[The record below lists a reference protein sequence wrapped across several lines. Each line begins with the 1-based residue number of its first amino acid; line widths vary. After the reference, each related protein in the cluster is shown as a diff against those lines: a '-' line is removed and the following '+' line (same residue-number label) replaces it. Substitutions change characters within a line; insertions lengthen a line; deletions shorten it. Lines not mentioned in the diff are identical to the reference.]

1 MAPRPATKPP
11 TRKRPAKP
19 KSAPAYFITGTDTG
33 VGKTWVTSALAAAW
47 RARGLRVGVM
57 KPFESGCDR
66 IGRAL
71 VPADAS
77 FLKAASGCPLP
88 LETIC
93 PYRYQEALAP
103 GVAAARAG
111 ETTDPKRLDRCF
123 KEIRAASDVVLVE
136 GAGGLLVPAGRT
148 VDDAEWLM
156 TDLAAHWKLPLL
168 VVARLGLG
176 TINHTLLT
184 VRHAR
189 SLGLKVAGVILND
202 SCGDGGVDAETNPDV
217 LRALLEKTPLLG
229 VMPRVD
235 AKSAKG
241 DPEALALAAETIA
254 AAIVGP

>member
-1 MAPRPATKPP
+1 MRCGLRLPLSP
-11 TRKRPAKP
+11 TAGTVPD
-19 KSAPAYFITGTDTG
+19 TDTY
-33 VGKTWVTSALAAAW
+33 LAAIE
-47 RARGLRVGVM
+47 RDSARIAELVERSPDAVV
-57 KPFESGCDR
+57 PGCD
-66 IGRAL
+66 GWTL
-71 VPADAS
+71 
-77 FLKAASGCPLP
+77 
-88 LETIC
+88 
-93 PYRYQEALAP
+93 
-103 GVAAARAG
+103 
-111 ETTDPKRLDRCF
+111 
-123 KEIRAASDVVLVE
+123 
-136 GAGGLLVPAGRT
+136 
-148 VDDAEWLM
+148 